1 LTAEAEPS
9 GGTFR
14 SSSAAEKDN
23 AIVLTPVH
31 PRREH
36 GWALKEKR
44 KMARVQESQSLK
56 ASVDE
61 VWAVVGGFDAL
72 PDWHPAVK
80 GSTLEQGGRVRRL
93 QLGDGNALIERLQA
107 FSESERSY
115 AYSIEQGPLPVAR
128 YRSLVRVSEEPGR
141 IGCRV
146 DWSGEFSPAGVSE
159 SEAVDIIA
167 GIYRAGLDQLGQ
179 RFGR

>member
-1 LTAEAEPS
+1 
-9 GGTFR
+9 
-14 SSSAAEKDN
+14 
-23 AIVLTPVH
+23 
-31 PRREH
+31 
-36 GWALKEKR
+36 
-44 KMARVQESQSLK
+44 MARVQESQSLK

-80 GSTLEQGGRVRRL
+80 RSTLEQGGRVRRL
-93 QLGDGNALIERLQA
+93 QLGDGSSLIERLLT

-128 YRSLVRVSEEPGR
+128 YRSLVKVSAQPGQS
-141 IGCRV
+141 GCRV
-146 DWSGEFSPAGVSE
+146 EWSGEFSPAGASE

-167 GIYRAGLDQLGQ
+167 GVYRAGLDQLGQ
-179 RFGR
+179 RFGT